1 MSKPEIIF
9 LTNKDIDREKWDQCI
24 TQSPFGIAYA
34 FSWYLDRICTKWDA
48 LIGGDYEYVMP
59 LVNNRKYGISYIYQP
74 FFTQQLGVFSTQKTD
89 KILVDTFLDAIPDKF
104 RLIDMKLNIGNVIKN
119 TQFKFRENITYHL
132 PLNSSTDEIR
142 QGYNTNTK
150 RNIQKA
156 IQNKLS
162 VEISTDI
169 GQFIEFTQTNLK
181 EKASEVKNQH
191 YLAFKEI
198 IRFALANN
206 LGEIYIVTDEQNSW
220 LAAVFFLN
228 TNQKCIYLAASSN
241 SEGKEKSAMSLLIDS
256 FIQKNAGSNLTLDF
270 EGSNIH
276 SIARFYAGFGATPQT
291 YFSVHLNRL
300 PWVTRILK
308 K

>member
-9 LTNKDIDREKWDQCI
+9 LTNKDIDREKWDLCI

-34 FSWYLDRICTKWDA
+34 FSWYLDRICPNWDA
-48 LIGGDYEYVMP
+48 LIDGDYEYVMP

-89 KILVDTFLDAIPDKF
+89 GVLVDTFLDAIPDQF
-104 RLIDMKLNIGNVIKN
+104 RLIDMKLNIGNAIKN

-132 PLNSSTDEIR
+132 PLNSSIDEIR

-169 GQFIEFTQTNLK
+169 SQFIEFTQTNLK

-191 YLAFKEI
+191 YSAFQEI

-206 LGEIYIVTDEQNSW
+206 LGEINIVTDEQNNW

-256 FIQKNAGSNLTLDF
+256 FIQKNAGSNLTIDF

-276 SIARFYAGFGATPQT
+276 GIARFYAGFGAIPQT